1 MAESTRELA
10 DARRR
15 GAVAEA
21 AAPRRSF
28 DIARSKLMDG
38 VAYLHDIFFEAIYK
52 RMSYDGG
59 EYLRYSLF
67 PEVAK
72 EMSKKS
78 RRMVESTCAGACS
91 PTCRRTCLSTAAS
104 TSVTRGPSSRRA
116 PAAWCRARR
125 STSRARPRT
134 SWSARGLTAS
144 GGQPQTALASRL
156 CRVIGSRPRRPGATA
171 THLWDA
177 GWGPIP
183 HALLSGKSGGRL
195 QGDWWCMLGVMAQAV
210 MTQP

>member
-156 CRVIGSRPRRPGATA
+156 CPVRGRVVRVQPTLCPLGCQVGADPPRPALREVVGPAAEARAMTGACWVSW
-171 THLWDA
+171 HKL
-177 GWGPIP
+177 
-183 HALLSGKSGGRL
+183 
-195 QGDWWCMLGVMAQAV
+195 
-210 MTQP
+210 